1 MTWIQAPRLLIGAPK
16 SGSGKTLITCGL
28 LEAFAR
34 RGLRP
39 VSCKCGPDYIDP
51 MFHKY
56 VLGIPGRN
64 LDSFFLGEEEV
75 REALR
80 RLIIGRQAGIAV
92 IEGVMGYY
100 DGIGGNSDRAS
111 TWEIARMTASPAVL
125 AVDGRGAS
133 LSVAALLSGFAHFRK
148 DSRIAGVIL
157 NRVREQTF
165 KNLAPAIE
173 RETGLPVFGYV
184 PQSGDYAIE
193 SRHLGLFL
201 PGETEALRERI
212 GRLADQM
219 ERTVDVEA
227 LIRLAGR
234 AERLQESGRADM
246 PQAAGRPEILRAD
259 GRADMPQGE
268 SGHMPC
274 RVWRDRSGRPEEE
287 ADTGEKRRLRIG
299 VARDEAFCFYYQEN
313 LELLEQMGAELV
325 PFSPL
330 RDTALP
336 ENVCGL
342 ILGGGYPENYAAGLA
357 LNEAMREEI
366 GAAARAGMPML
377 AECGGFLYLH
387 RTLEGSDGK
396 DYPMAGAVDA
406 AAFRGAGLSRFG
418 YVTLTSPEGLTIRG
432 HEFHYWDS
440 GSPGTDWEAKKPSGD
455 RKWRCMRQR
464 PGIRGK
470 GRGEFAAAAQI
481 WGFPHL
487 YYPSN
492 PQFAAGWLAACGE
505 FGEREASDSRNP
517 AD

>member
-1 MTWIQAPRLLIGAPK
+1 MTWMQAPRLLIGAPK

-28 LEAFAR
+28 LEVFAR

-64 LDSFFLGEEEV
+64 LDSFFLGEDEV
-75 REALR
+75 RETLC
-80 RLIIGRQAGIAV
+80 RLIRSEQAGIAV

-100 DGIGGNSDRAS
+100 DGTGGNSDRAS
-111 TWEIARMTASPAVL
+111 TWEIARMTGSPAVL
-125 AVDGRGAS
+125 VVDGRGAS
-133 LSVAALLSGFAHFRK
+133 LSAAALIAGFVHFRQ

-173 RETGLPVFGYV
+173 RETGIPVLGYV
-184 PQSGDYAIE
+184 PQSGDYAVE
-193 SRHLGLFL
+193 SRHLGLCL
-201 PGETEALRERI
+201 PEETGALRERI

-227 LIRLAGR
+227 MLRMAGR
-234 AERLQESGRADM
+234 AGMLRGEESPGSRLCQKWRNGSG
-246 PQAAGRPEILRAD
+246 QAG
-259 GRADMPQGE
+259 
-268 SGHMPC
+268 
-274 RVWRDRSGRPEEE
+274 EE
-287 ADTGEKRRLRIG
+287 ADKGEKRRIRIG

-313 LELLEQMGAELV
+313 FDLLERMGAELV

-330 RDTALP
+330 RGTALP
-336 ENVCGL
+336 EKVCGL
-342 ILGGGYPENYAAGLA
+342 ILGGGYPENYAAELA
-357 LNEAMREEI
+357 RNQAMRTEI
-366 GAAARAGMPML
+366 RAAAETGMPLL

-396 DYPMAGAVDA
+396 VYPMAGAVDA
-406 AAFRGAGLSRFG
+406 AAFRRTGLSRFG
-418 YVTLTSPEGLTIRG
+418 YVTLTSPEGLAIRG
-432 HEFHYWDS
+432 HEFHYWES
-440 GSPGTDWEAKKPSGD
+440 GNPGTAWEAKKPSGD
-455 RKWRCMRQR
+455 RGWRCMHQR
-464 PGIRGK
+464 PGTKEKDG
-470 GRGEFAAAAQI
+470 GNFAAAAQI

-492 PQFAAGWLAACGE
+492 PDFAAGWLAACEE
-505 FGEREASDSRNP
+505 FGERERAKH
-517 AD
+517 